1 MTEPTQDGAG
11 PSDDFRDRVLEV
23 LKLLKAEDPP
33 TDKTVELAAEVA
45 KLAEVSET
53 PRWVITMK
61 YFHLS
66 ALQGAGRI
74 LEAIVE
80 FPKFRAYCDLH
91 PGVDEGHLLLT
102 VHKWMLY
109 NTRLFPTIPKAAI
122 EADMQDFEGRL
133 WREGLSLRPLHQ
145 ARMNW
150 AQSRGHAED
159 AALHFREWQA
169 APRDRVSDCP
179 ACELNDRVEYLV
191 FLGQDNQAVSAAE
204 PLLAGELKCTSVPDR
219 TYGALL
225 EPLLRLGRLEEALD
239 LNHEGY
245 RRIAGKRLYVDTAA
259 EHIIFLTRAGQL
271 EEAAKVFQSFVP
283 LALEDTTPP
292 LKRFR
297 FLLAGWLLL
306 DGLRA
311 AGSVLTELNLPALL
325 TAFGRQGVSDLESLV
340 GWLRS
345 EVTGLAQS
353 FDTRDETDA
362 YSRRVAAA
370 FDTTMRAPTRARTPP
385 AEAP

>member
-1 MTEPTQDGAG
+1 MTEPTRDDAG
-11 PSDDFRDRVLEV
+11 PTDGFKDRVFVALM
-23 LKLLKAEDPP
+23 LLKAQDPP
-33 TDKTVELAAEVA
+33 TDETVELVGEVA

-74 LEAIVE
+74 FDAIVE

-91 PGVDEGHLLLT
+91 PGVDEGYLLLT

-133 WREGLSLRPLHQ
+133 RREGLSLRPLHQ

-150 AQSRGHAED
+150 AVSSGRADE
-159 AALHFREWQA
+159 AALFFREWQT

-179 ACELNDRVEYLV
+179 ACELNDRVEYLA
-191 FLGQDNQAVSAAE
+191 FLGQDNQALSAAE
-204 PLLAGELKCTSVPDR
+204 PLLTGELKCTSVPDR

-225 EPLLRLGRLEEALD
+225 DPLLRLGRLEEALD
-239 LNHEGY
+239 FHHEGY

-259 EHIIFLTRAGQL
+259 EHIIFLTRAGKL
-271 EEAAKVFQSFVP
+271 DEAADVFQSFVP
-283 LALEDTTPP
+283 LAMEDITPP

-297 FLLAGWLLL
+297 FMLSGCVLL
-306 DGLRA
+306 DRLRA
-311 AGSVLTELNLPALL
+311 VGQAAKLNLPTLL
-325 TAFGRQGVSDLESLV
+325 AAFRRQGISDLESLV
-340 GWLRS
+340 GWFRS
-345 EVTGLAQS
+345 EVLGLAES

-362 YSRRVAAA
+362 YSRWVAAA
-370 FDTTMRAPTRARTPP
+370 LDTTMRTTTRASNPSTETP
-385 AEAP
+385 